1 MLAKVKQLCETVG
14 FGLSKFALQK
24 YGGVT
29 DASKIGFAK
38 LTMVFDKLTD
48 LANGIERLRTASGKL
63 GEGSYATICR
73 ELNVASDAL
82 DDIPDRDGLCA
93 LLKRVEA
100 EAAAAMRGATQHHVN
115 GSIEEFCA
123 ASCFKRLGGC
133 GRRPRGLAQ
142 KVRRRD
148 RARDRWQGDAG
159 ATEEP
164 DGIGCSHTQGRAQ
177 QIGRVVECPVPIL
190 RVRSIAVSAAGLD
203 QIPSSIYTA

>member
-63 GEGSYATICR
+63 AEGRYATICR
-73 ELNVASDAL
+73 ELNFASDSL

-100 EAAAAMRGATQHHVN
+100 EAATAMRGATQHQAN
-115 GSIEEFCA
+115 GSIGELRGKLLQA
-123 ASCFKRLGGC
+123 AR
-133 GRRPRGLAQ
+133 
-142 KVRRRD
+142 KV
-148 RARDRWQGDAG
+148 A
-159 ATEEP
+159 
-164 DGIGCSHTQGRAQ
+164 DGGRA
-177 QIGRVVECPVPIL
+177 GWPTKFGDV
-190 RVRSIAVSAAGLD
+190 IAQATDGKVTLEQLKNLTESDAPTLEAALSKLG
-203 QIPSSIYTA
+203 A